1 MSTESIDAVMKRFVG
16 FINTADEQLA
26 GQVIAPDAEFDAPTH
41 GEPLR
46 GPGGYLELLAMLRT
60 GFPDIYWTLEE
71 TITEGD
77 KVAARFRMEGTHRGD
92 FFGTPPTGK
101 TISVRALNF
110 YLLADGQIVREQRQ
124 PDLLGIL
131 QQIGAAPTF

>member
-1 MSTESIDAVMKRFVG
+1 MSTESIDAVMKRFVE

-26 GQVIAPDAEFDAPTH
+26 RQVIAPEAEFDAPTH

-46 GPGGYLELLAMLRT
+46 GPAGYLELLAMLRN
-60 GFPDIYWTLEE
+60 GFPDIHWTLEE

-92 FFGTPPTGK
+92 FFGITPTGK

-110 YLLADGQIVREQRQ
+110 YQLADGQIVREQGQ

-131 QQIGAAPTF
+131 RQIGAAPTF